1 MTINFDNIN
10 DTQKLQIADMLSKIE
25 SLDGVLADIQ
35 TERAVADIAWEAKK
49 QEVEAEKNKITE
61 EMRVMRKATVAK
73 QSI

>member
-49 QEVEAEKNKITE
+49 QEVDAEKNKITE

>member
-35 TERAVADIAWEAKK
+35 TEKAVAEIAWEAKR

-73 QSI
+73 QA

>member
-49 QEVEAEKNKITE
+49 QEVDAEKNKITE

-73 QSI
+73 QP

>member
-35 TERAVADIAWEAKK
+35 TEKAVAGIAWEAKK
-49 QEVEAEKNKITE
+49 QEVDAEKNKITE

-73 QSI
+73 QP